1 MCCVWLKNCT
11 VAIVSLRP
19 NAETWSNKTFNKGVI
34 CYQVNLT
41 CLFFSVRPRVPCDLK
56 HDLYTV
62 EITSIDTKP

>member
-41 CLFFSVRPRVPCDLK
+41 CLFFQNGHVFHVTLNTT
-56 HDLYTV
+56 YTLF
-62 EITSIDTKP
+62 K